1 MGVQMDQAFVVNGAS
16 CWDDVGSDEY
26 RLPSHRN
33 ECVETCGEIEWTI
46 PVKLIG
52 GSDRGT

>member
-16 CWDDVGSDEY
+16 CWDNVGSDEY
-26 RLPSHRN
+26 RLPPHRN
-33 ECVETCGEIEWTI
+33 EWLETCGEIEWTI
-46 PVKLIG
+46 AVKLIG